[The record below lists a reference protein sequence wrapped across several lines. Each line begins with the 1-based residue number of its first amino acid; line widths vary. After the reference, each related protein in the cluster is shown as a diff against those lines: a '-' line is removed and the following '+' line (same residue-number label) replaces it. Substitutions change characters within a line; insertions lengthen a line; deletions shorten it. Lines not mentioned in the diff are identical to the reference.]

1 MNKKNIAIV
10 FGGYSSEDVVSG
22 KSAEGLLGF
31 IDEARYNRY
40 LLLLNREKWVV
51 LLNNKEYEVN
61 KNDFSFT
68 IENIHIKFDFA
79 YITIHGTPGEDGI
92 LQGYLRLLNIP
103 HSTCNV
109 LSSSLTFNKYMCNQ
123 YLKNFGIKTARSVL
137 IKKGSSYNLAEIGE
151 TIGFPCFV
159 KPNAGGSSFG
169 ISKVKYFKDLE
180 GAISKAY
187 LEHDEVMIEQFIDG
201 IEVTCGLYKTLNKSV
216 VFPLTEVI
224 SKNEFF
230 DYEAKYTP
238 EKVTEI
244 TPARINNDLATA
256 IQNTSSR
263 IYDLL
268 GCKGIIRID
277 YIIQSDE
284 YYILEV
290 NTTPGMTTTSF
301 IPQQVNAMN
310 LNIKEVFSE
319 VIEDAFNRSD
329 H

>member
-10 FGGYSSEDVVSG
+10 FGGYSSEDVVSS

-31 IDEARYNRY
+31 IDEARYNSY

-51 LLNNKEYEVN
+51 LLNNKEYGVN

-68 IENIHIKFDFA
+68 IDNIHIKFDFA

-92 LQGYLRLLNIP
+92 FQGYLKLLNIP

-109 LSSSLTFNKYMCNQ
+109 LSSSLSFNKYMCNQ
-123 YLKNFGIKTARSVL
+123 YLKSFGVKAARSVL
-137 IKKGSSYNLAEIGE
+137 IKKDSSYNLHEIGE
-151 TIGFPCFV
+151 AIGFPCFV

-169 ISKVKYFKDLE
+169 ISKVKHFKNLE

-187 LEHDEVMIEQFIDG
+187 KEHDEVMIEQFIDG
-201 IEVTCGLYKTLNKSV
+201 IEVTCGLYKTMSKSV

-244 TPARINNDLATA
+244 TPARINDELATA

-277 YIIQSDE
+277 YIIQKDE

-290 NTTPGMTTTSF
+290 NTTPGMTATSF
-301 IPQQVNAMN
+301 IPQQVNAMK
-310 LNIKEVFSE
+310 LNIKDVFSE
-319 VIEDAFNRSD
+319 VIDDAFNRSD